1 MLVAYATYNL
11 RDMKIL
17 GLLWPILVLVAT
29 QPIEKGNQMGAFQ
42 YLLNYGYIA
51 DDGNSDVAAAM
62 SEDMIIQAIKDF
74 QVSFTLLTPNFLL
87 LYLTLYF
94 IGLCWVRSYW

>member
-1 MLVAYATYNL
+1 
-11 RDMKIL
+11 MKVL
-17 GLLWPILVLVAT
+17 GLLWSILVLVAA
-29 QPIEKGNQMGAFQ
+29 QPIEKNDQIGAFQ

-74 QVSFTLLTPNFLL
+74 QVSFIKNSKILTSNFAGAL
-87 LYLTLYF
+87 
-94 IGLCWVRSYW
+94 